1 MTPPGRRSSIW
12 GGGHDPPRRMLLHPG
27 GGWRVDAVAAPP
39 PEAMCA
45 CSCKT
50 PHPCICDMRPAAHCN
65 IPDRAPDMRTK
76 HACAQPMRPGCCER
90 LTSCARP
97 RSRAHCSC
105 QTPDLRHLP
114 KEHKQ
119 GTDMRQERGGAPSTA
134 GADEA
139 PIRTAPERRKRR
151 AGPSVLLGASTLLSW
166 PTSAENRAN
175 AQQWSRG
182 RVRGFI
188 YWLEQPSGPHGL
200 RILGSTGCS
209 RCLV

>member
-27 GGWRVDAVAAPP
+27 GGWRVDAVAPP
-39 PEAMCA
+39 PQKRCA
-45 CSCKT
+45 PAPAKHLIHASATCVRQHTATSQIELPTCEQSM
-50 PHPCICDMRPAAHCN
+50 HVLSPCALAAANASHHAHALVPAPTAAARRPICAICPKSTN
-65 IPDRAPDMRTK
+65 RAPTCDK
-76 HACAQPMRPGCCER
+76 SG
-90 LTSCARP
+90 
-97 RSRAHCSC
+97 
-105 QTPDLRHLP
+105 
-114 KEHKQ
+114 
-119 GTDMRQERGGAPSTA
+119 GGAPSTA

>member
-1 MTPPGRRSSIW
+1 
-12 GGGHDPPRRMLLHPG
+12 MLLPP
-27 GGWRVDAVAAPP
+27 PP

-182 RVRGFI
+182 RLRGLI
-188 YWLEQPSGPHGL
+188 YSLVQPSASHGL
-200 RILGSTGCS
+200 RIQGSTGCS
-209 RCLV
+209 RC